1 MTDAHVHRLFR
12 FGVLAEH
19 ARTPDALRETARRA
33 EAAGYATLLL
43 RDHFIEAPFGH
54 QLAPLVSLATVAAA
68 TTTLRVGTLVLANDY
83 RHPVHVAKEFASLDC
98 LSDGRVE
105 LGLGAGFSVPEYQ
118 QAGLPFDSART
129 RIERLAE
136 AVQVING
143 LWAEAPFSFAGQHYT
158 LDQLD
163 SYPKPHQ
170 RPRPPI
176 LIAGAGRRILQ
187 VAAREAD
194 AIGLLAG
201 PISSGYITDEDPT
214 ERLAER
220 LDERIDWIRQA
231 AGERFAQIELSIV
244 AAITI
249 ATDPLAAAGA
259 VAQRRGWHTFTPAQ
273 ILDMPAQ
280 LIGPPEQL
288 VELVLARRARYG
300 LSYVIV
306 SDAALDVFAPIVAR
320 LAGQ

>member
-1 MTDAHVHRLFR
+1 VTDVHPHRRFR
-12 FGVLAEH
+12 FGILAEH

-118 QAGLPFDSART
+118 QAGLSFDSARI

-136 AVQVING
+136 ALQVIKG
-143 LWAEAPFSFAGQHYT
+143 VWSDAPFSFAGQHYT
-158 LDQLD
+158 LDRLEG
-163 SYPKPHQ
+163 YPAPRQ

-176 LIAGAGRRILQ
+176 LVAGAGRRILQ

-214 ERLAER
+214 QRLAER
-220 LDERIDWIRQA
+220 VDERIDWIRQA
-231 AGERFAQIELSIV
+231 AGERFDQIELSLV
-244 AAITI
+244 ASIIIT
-249 ATDPLAAAGA
+249 ADPVQAAAT
-259 VAQRRGWHTFTPAQ
+259 VAQQRGWHALTPAQ
-273 ILDMPAQ
+273 VLDMPAQ
-280 LIGPPEQL
+280 LIGPSEQL
-288 VELVLARRARYG
+288 AELLLARRARYG
-300 LSYVIV
+300 LSYMIV
-306 SDAALDVFAPIVAR
+306 SDAALDTFAPTVAR
-320 LAGQ
+320 LVGQ